1 MISSTM
7 NSENIVCYD
16 SLITRIDREKL
27 NGHKSV
33 VTWFTGL
40 SGSGKST
47 IAHEVEKRLFSLGCH
62 TFVFDGDNVRHGL
75 CGDLGFT
82 PKDRKEN
89 IRRIGEMVK
98 MFLEAGVITLSAF
111 ISPFRVDR
119 NWLRE
124 LISPENFIEI
134 YCRCPIE
141 VCEKRDVKGLYA
153 KARAGLISNYTG
165 IDSAYEEPENSDLV
179 IDTNLLSIE
188 KSVNMTLDY
197 LINVKKIII

>member
-1 MISSTM
+1 MS
-7 NSENIVCYD
+7 SENTICYN
-16 SLITRIDREKL
+16 SLVTRIDREKL

-33 VTWFTGL
+33 VIWFTGL

-47 IAHEVEKRLFSLGCH
+47 IAHEVEKRLFGLGCR

-75 CGDLGFT
+75 CGDLDFT

-98 MFLEAGVITLSAF
+98 LFLEAGMITLSAF
-111 ISPFRVDR
+111 ISPYKADR
-119 NWLRE
+119 SWLRE

-153 KARAGLISNYTG
+153 KARAGLIANYTG
-165 IDSAYEEPENSDLV
+165 VSSPYEEPENSDVV
-179 IDTNLLSIE
+179 IDTNLLSPE
-188 KSVNMTLDY
+188 ESVNIVLDY
-197 LINVKKIII
+197 LINDKMIKF